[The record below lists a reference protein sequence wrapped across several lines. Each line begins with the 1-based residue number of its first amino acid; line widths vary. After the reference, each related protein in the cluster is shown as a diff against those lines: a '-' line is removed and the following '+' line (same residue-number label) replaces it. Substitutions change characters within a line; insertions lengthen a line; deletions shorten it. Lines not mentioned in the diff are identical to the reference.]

1 MMMTKLLIVFIL
13 LNIFNVVIQTV
24 KSIVTIKCG
33 KGLASL
39 VNAIAYGLYT
49 IVTVFMLCDLNLFLK
64 AFIVAMCNLVGVYV
78 VKLIEEKTRKDKL
91 WKVEVTTKNS
101 FSTDLLQTE
110 LENSDIPFNYIN
122 LGKYTLFNIYCATQ
136 KESKVVKQFIDKLDA
151 KYFVTETKTLF

>member
-1 MMMTKLLIVFIL
+1 MTKLLIVFIL
-13 LNIFNVVIQTV
+13 LNIFNVIVQTV

-136 KESKVVKQFIDKLDA
+136 KESSVVKQFINKLDA